1 MTLNLFMATR
11 QVCLN
16 NQAYYSLIWSTSARP
31 CHGKTNSWSN
41 YKIAV
46 NKSQAVNMLTRKY
59 KVWKFPHQGGGVYIL
74 FPPSP
79 RILTDVRQD
88 TTATMWRLS
97 RRSCLRWCRREFFW
111 WYFSLI
117 DSINITSGSEHSG
130 EIRSVPPVLSLMLN
144 TNLNSIDLQGR
155 HPRNKLSELGR
166 SLPSTGWKITSVQ
179 SFYNIDF

>member
-59 KVWKFPHQGGGVYIL
+59 KVWKFPHQGGGGLYIL

-97 RRSCLRWCRREFFW
+97 RRSCLRWCRREFFILLMIFQFDW
-111 WYFSLI
+111 LHQYHLRLWTLRGDQISPSSSLLDAKHQPEQHRFTRSSSSKQTFRTGEKFTI
-117 DSINITSGSEHSG
+117 DWLEDNVCT
-130 EIRSVPPVLSLMLN
+130 
-144 TNLNSIDLQGR
+144 
-155 HPRNKLSELGR
+155 EL
-166 SLPSTGWKITSVQ
+166 L
-179 SFYNIDF
+179 